1 MNLKLI
7 KNESGKFNNTLLND
21 REYIKTVKKTIEDV
35 LETYKNRELQ
45 QESTNSQ
52 NINWINSNDNNNNNN
67 NNIPNGNTNKE
78 EYTINDQMLL
88 EMILLMI
95 RGETI
100 KYSSRKKKEKEK
112 LQKQLEEERA
122 KLEKSM
128 SEESVKFTV
137 ENSTLLEEKKNRLY
151 ELRDNIIEGVMIR
164 SRCRYEELGEKP
176 TSYFL
181 NLEKTKFHK

>member
-1 MNLKLI
+1 
-7 KNESGKFNNTLLND
+7 
-21 REYIKTVKKTIEDV
+21 
-35 LETYKNRELQ
+35 
-45 QESTNSQ
+45 
-52 NINWINSNDNNNNNN
+52 
-67 NNIPNGNTNKE
+67 
-78 EYTINDQMLL
+78 
-88 EMILLMI
+88 MI

-112 LQKQLEEERA
+112 LQKQLEEEIA

-137 ENSTLLEEKKNRLY
+137 KNSTLLEEKKNRLS
-151 ELRDNIIEGVMIR
+151 ELRENIIEGVMMR

-181 NLEKTKFHK
+181 NLEKLNFTNKVITK